1 MSNSPVCVDASFVVR
16 LLQAQSD
23 AEPAVRLYRSW
34 MEDGRRLVAP
44 TLLYYEV
51 ANALYRY
58 AAHGYLRFEGVE
70 ALMEQAFRLGIAL
83 YGDPA
88 LHLRAFGWPVNPAF
102 LPSTTPITWLWLIG

>member
-1 MSNSPVCVDASFVVR
+1 LSNSPVCVDASFVVR

-70 ALMEQAFRLGIAL
+70 ALMEQSIPA
-83 YGDPA
+83 GDCP
-88 LHLRAFGWPVNPAF
+88 
-102 LPSTTPITWLWLIG
+102 LWRPGSPPPGDSDGP